1 MRPNTS
7 AKGHSQVGGAPSP
20 VPKVRAPILG
30 ASMRRLVV
38 SSTEVILHNDFLSVV
53 LSRFHLGLLFA
64 LW

>member
-1 MRPNTS
+1 
-7 AKGHSQVGGAPSP
+7 